1 MGAAALCATM
11 SAMPDASNPLRLLIA
26 DDDTNLRRVV
36 RTELVAEGFEV
47 TEAGSGAEAIGL
59 LERHTYDVLLL
70 DLNMPPPSGLEVL
83 EWVKKEELPT
93 EVLILTANA
102 TIPSAVEA
110 MRLGAYDYL
119 TKPFKFEE
127 LALVILKA
135 EEKRTLVQENLRM
148 KTRLKRQEEFS
159 DIITETPSMLHLLE
173 TVRKV
178 AVSDVP
184 VHICGESGTGKELIA
199 HAIHASSHRAG
210 QAFVALNC
218 AAITETMFESELFG
232 HEKGAFTGAMAQ
244 KPGLLELASGGTLFI
259 DEIGEM
265 PQPIQVK
272 LLRVLETGV
281 FYRVGGVREIRVDF
295 RIVSASNRDLVKASE
310 EGTFRK
316 DLYWRIG
323 GITLKVPPLRERPDD
338 LTPLIRH
345 FVKRN
350 PQFRGKTV
358 STSSLELLK
367 RYAWPG
373 NVRELFHVIHRAFLL
388 SHRDRLDPEDFQGL
402 EPAPAAPGSA
412 VPAPVSRSLE
422 DVEKNHILAV
432 LEETD
437 GQRGKAA
444 EILGIDP
451 KTLYRKLQA
460 YGIKD

>member
-1 MGAAALCATM
+1 M
-11 SAMPDASNPLRLLIA
+11 SAMPDSREPLRLLIA
-26 DDDTNLRRVV
+26 DDDSNLRRVLG
-36 RTELVAEGFEV
+36 TELKAEGFEV
-47 TEAGSGAEAIGL
+47 AEAASGREAL
-59 LERHTYDVLLL
+59 DHLERSTFDVLLL
-70 DLNMPPPSGLEVL
+70 DLNMPSPTGLEVL

-127 LALVILKA
+127 LALVIRKA
-135 EEKRTLVQENLRM
+135 EEKKKLVQENLRL
-148 KTRLKRQEEFS
+148 KTQLKRHGEFPE
-159 DIITETPSMLHLLE
+159 IVTETPSILELLE

-178 AVSDVP
+178 AVSAVP
-184 VHICGESGTGKELIA
+184 VHIYGESGSGKELIA
-199 HAIHASSHRAG
+199 HAIHAASQRAG
-210 QAFVALNC
+210 QTFVALNC
-218 AAITETMFESELFG
+218 AAITESMFESELFG

-272 LLRVLETGV
+272 LLRVLENGV
-281 FYRVGGVREIRVDF
+281 FFRVGGVREIRVDF
-295 RIVSASNRDLVKASE
+295 RIVSASNKELVKASE

-323 GITLKVPPLRERPDD
+323 GITLKVPPLRERPED
-338 LTPLIRH
+338 LAPLIRH

-350 PQFRGKTV
+350 PQFKGKTV
-358 STSSLELLK
+358 STSALELLK

-388 SHRDRLDPEDFQGL
+388 SHRDRLEPGDFQGL
-402 EPAPAAPGSA
+402 EPSSDKPAFAA
-412 VPAPVSRSLE
+412 ARRSLE
-422 DVEKNHILAV
+422 FVEKNHILTV
-432 LEETD
+432 LEETG
-437 GQRGKAA
+437 GQRGRAA
-444 EILGIDP
+444 EILEIDP
-451 KTLYRKLQA
+451 KTLYRKLQS
-460 YGIKD
+460 YGMKE